1 MISHNLAVYTLS
13 DQFRLRIA
21 VHMRQHLRQRWLAG
35 ETKLILLALITQL
48 SNEICPEV
56 KLCDF
61 NVFFALITDMKTV
74 LRYHLRFPRNR
85 HIYSGKRLQSA
96 GL

>member
-1 MISHNLAVYTLS
+1 
-13 DQFRLRIA
+13 
-21 VHMRQHLRQRWLAG
+21 MRQHLRQLWLAG

-61 NVFFALITDMKTV
+61 NIFFFALITDFKFV
-74 LRYHLRFPRNR
+74 LGYRLSFPRNR
-85 HIYSGKRLQSA
+85 HIYSRKRFQSA
-96 GL
+96 GLYARPGRQAETKRLFIRQC